1 MPVNF
6 FRSRVKLTEIEKIVC
21 LNLRTFLMQQ
31 VVRKIISSY
40 FYLFFFPTMDFFV
53 FFINLKKNV
62 IFYSSSEILSL
73 KLYALT
79 ITFLLVIHLFFIP
92 FLGGKKKIKI
102 KRNNFSNNP
111 IFKLRQNNV
120 YVIVLHLQAI
130 LRPFVNLFIYLEK

>member
-1 MPVNF
+1 
-6 FRSRVKLTEIEKIVC
+6 
-21 LNLRTFLMQQ
+21 
-31 VVRKIISSY
+31 
-40 FYLFFFPTMDFFV
+40 MDFFV